1 MLADALV
8 ERYSRQIL
16 LPEVGGR
23 GQERLGA
30 TCVTIAGGGASA
42 AVAAR
47 LLEAAG
53 LRVVVRDGTETALD
67 ATVGDAGVVY
77 ARDGV
82 VATLV
87 GRPCL
92 GCVGDAIPRA
102 IPRASTR
109 DGDPAATHAIGA
121 LVAAE
126 AIGVALGVA
135 TGGRIQTIDLD
146 AGTFRSQPLARGAG
160 CPACAGTT

>member
-30 TCVTIAGGGASA
+30 TRVTIVGRGAAA

-47 LLEAAG
+47 LLDAAG
-53 LRVVVRDGTETALD
+53 LRVVARDGEATALE
-67 ATVGDAGVVY
+67 ATVGDAGVVC

-92 GCVGDAIPRA
+92 ACVGDALP
-102 IPRASTR
+102 PGSGR
-109 DGDPAATHAIGA
+109 DAGVGSAGAHAIGA

-126 AIGVALGVA
+126 AIRIALGGVTA
-135 TGGRIQTIDLD
+135 GRIQTVDLD
-146 AGTFRSQPLARGAG
+146 AGTFGGRPLEPDAG
-160 CPACAGTT
+160 CAACAGPT